1 MATFPLKLQKTYYE
15 KGFFNVTVDYQ
26 NYVRPDS
33 GPVTLVL
40 ANTGQTL
47 EGRVSREAN
56 RNGTPRIYG
65 NNNLRDWFQNN
76 FKLLDTVNID
86 LVSNDKMIF
95 RTKRS

>member
-1 MATFPLKLQKTYYE
+1 MATFPLKLARTYYE

-47 EGRVSREAN
+47 SGRVSREAN
-56 RNGTPRIYG
+56 PNGTPRIFG
-65 NNNLRDWFQNN
+65 GIDLRDWFQQN
-76 FKLLDTVNID
+76 FKLLETVNVD
-86 LVSNDKMIF
+86 LISNDKIVL
-95 RTKRS
+95 RIKRR